1 LASKKG
7 RMKSIIIQ
15 GSSRID
21 GNTSQIAKILEDS
34 LEAEIIHL
42 KELTINSYSY
52 RHENVN
58 DDFLPIMR
66 RIINYDIII
75 FITPVYWYSMSG
87 IMKNFFDRITDCLK
101 IEKETGRKLRG
112 KNMVAISCGSD
123 EIETDGFFVPF
134 RNSAEYLGMNYLGD
148 IHTWIENDK
157 PGKDLIDK
165 IKIFTNGIN
174 NKPAYNKG

>member
-1 LASKKG
+1 
-7 RMKSIIIQ
+7 MKNIIIH

-21 GNTSQIAKILEDS
+21 GNTSQIAKILSDS
-34 LEAEIIHL
+34 LGAEIIHL

-52 RHENVN
+52 RHENVD

-66 RIINYDIII
+66 RIVNYDTVI

-101 IEKETGRKLRG
+101 IEKDTGRRLRC

-134 RNSAEYLGMNYLGD
+134 KNSAGYLGMNYLGD

-157 PGKDLIDK
+157 PGKDIINK
-165 IKIFTNGIN
+165 IKIFANEIN

>member
-1 LASKKG
+1 
-7 RMKSIIIQ
+7 MKYIIIQ

-21 GNTSQIAKILEDS
+21 GNTSQIAKILIDS
-34 LEAEIIHL
+34 LGAEIIHL

-52 RHENVN
+52 RHENVD

-66 RIINYDIII
+66 RIVNYDTVI
-75 FITPVYWYSMSG
+75 FITPVYWYSMRG

-101 IEKETGRKLRG
+101 TEKDTGRKLRG

-134 RNSAEYLGMNYLGD
+134 KNSAEYLGMNYLGN

-157 PGKDLIDK
+157 PGKVIIDK
-165 IKIFTNGIN
+165 IKIFANEIN
-174 NKPAYNKG
+174 NKPAYNQG